1 MKNHMFYDGDVTP
14 SEPISTIIFSGG
26 QGSLRTDTVRRIR
39 PLGLSHTYMTAMS
52 ATPHDTVRKSV
63 TGTAGTTTVELTKD
77 DFAGGVCYIP
87 LVLIK
92 ITTQKQ
98 FAIPNGAIQANV
110 IGKTEASIDITG
122 GTFDVLRGE
131 ELTNFGVIP
140 VVLVE
145 SGKYAVPVS
154 IYVSPDQSATVE
166 ITGTTPNDT
175 VEVLIPG
182 PGANEAIAILSAAGL
197 AGLVMDPTS

>member
-1 MKNHMFYDGDVTP
+1 MNRNLFYDGDVNP

-39 PLGLSHTYMTAMS
+39 PLGFAHVYLQSMS
-52 ATPHDTVRKSV
+52 DTPHDTVRKTI
-63 TGTAGTTTVELTKD
+63 TGSPTSTTIELTKD
-77 DFAGGVCYIP
+77 DFGGGVCYIP
-87 LVLIK
+87 LILIK
-92 ITTQKQ
+92 VTTQRQ
-98 FAIPNGAIQANV
+98 FTIPNGALQANV
-110 IGKTEASIDITG
+110 TGKTQAAADITG
-122 GTFDVLRGE
+122 GLFDILRGE
-131 ELTNFGVIP
+131 ELTNFGIIP

-145 SGKYAVPVS
+145 TGKYAVPVA
-154 IYVSPDQSATVE
+154 IYISPEQSAIVE

-182 PGANEAIAILSAAGL
+182 PGANEAIAILNAAGL